1 MPKAYVQVFL
11 VREQR
16 FLPHCE
22 GLCGW
27 GKISCGF
34 SVDPLVVC
42 GG

>member
-1 MPKAYVQVFL
+1 MPKAYVQVSG
-11 VREQR
+11 
-16 FLPHCE
+16 E
-22 GLCGW
+22 GTTCLTTLCLCGW